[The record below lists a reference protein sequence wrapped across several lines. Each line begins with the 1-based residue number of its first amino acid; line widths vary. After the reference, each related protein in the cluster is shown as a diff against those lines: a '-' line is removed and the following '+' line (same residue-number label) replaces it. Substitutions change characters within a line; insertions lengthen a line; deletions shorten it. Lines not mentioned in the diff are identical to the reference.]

1 MEIKNKREDSYT
13 SFLPPVISK
22 PNMDLLIS
30 IEADPE
36 SAVTQRKK
44 FSGLQPNEYDLILAC
59 SESQNDL
66 TAIGILPGTYLSM
79 ATLNY
84 LVFPLTAGGTKLSI
98 SYYKNGY
105 WQFRTNQAWNKGL
118 RVYGIKF

>member
-1 MEIKNKREDSYT
+1 MEIKNKREDLFT
-13 SFLPPVISK
+13 QNLPPVVTK
-22 PNMDLLIS
+22 PFMDLLIS

-44 FSGLQPNEYDLILAC
+44 FSGLQPNEYDLIMVC
-59 SESQNDL
+59 SETQSDL
-66 TAIGILPGTYLSM
+66 ISTGVLPAAYLTTTAHK
-79 ATLNY
+79 Y
-84 LVFPLTAGGTKLSI
+84 LVFPLSEGGTKFSI

-105 WQFRTNQAWNKGL
+105 WQFSTNMIWNKGL

>member
-1 MEIKNKREDSYT
+1 MEIKNRREDTYT

-22 PNMDLLIS
+22 PHMDLLIT

-44 FSGLQPNEYDLILAC
+44 FSGLQPNEYDLILVC
-59 SESQNDL
+59 SESYSDL
-66 TAIGILPGTYLSM
+66 TPKGVLPGTYLSM
-79 ATLNY
+79 TTLNY
-84 LVFPLTAGGTKLSI
+84 LEFPLSDGGAHLSI

-105 WQFRTNQAWNKGL
+105 WQFSTNMIWNYGI

>member
-1 MEIKNKREDSYT
+1 MEIKNRREDLFTQY
-13 SFLPPVISK
+13 LPPEVTK
-22 PNMDLLIS
+22 PFMDLLIS

-44 FSGLQPNEYDLILAC
+44 FDGLQPNEYDLIMVC
-59 SESQNDL
+59 SETQSDL
-66 TAIGILPGTYLSM
+66 ISVGVLPAAYLTT
-79 ATLNY
+79 ATLKY
-84 LVFPLTAGGTKLSI
+84 LEFPLAAGGTKFSI

-105 WQFRTNQAWNKGL
+105 WQFSTNQVWNKGL